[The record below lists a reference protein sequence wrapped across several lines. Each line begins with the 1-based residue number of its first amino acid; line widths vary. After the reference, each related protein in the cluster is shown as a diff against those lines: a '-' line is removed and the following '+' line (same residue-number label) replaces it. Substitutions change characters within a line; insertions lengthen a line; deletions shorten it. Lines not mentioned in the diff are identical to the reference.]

1 MSNENLLKTGTT
13 TVGILCKDSVV
24 LAADKRATAGHLI
37 ADKNVKKVIKIN
49 ETMAL
54 TIAGSVSDIQI
65 LVKLLKAE
73 LKIKELRYG
82 RPATVK
88 EAANLLAGMQY
99 RQLRQVHGVGHFILG
114 GFDTKPQLY
123 DIFPDG
129 SVMDS
134 SETGFVASG
143 SGSTFAYG
151 LVEDL
156 YKHELSLEQGIDLAT
171 RAVHSAIKRDSA
183 SGQGVNVMIITK
195 DGVKEM
201 PAKLI
206 SEKLH

>member
-13 TVGILCKDSVV
+13 TVGLLCKDCVV

-37 ADKNVKKVIKIN
+37 ADKNVKKVMKIN
-49 ETMAL
+49 DSLAL
-54 TIAGSVSDIQI
+54 TIAGSVADIQI
-65 LVKLLKAE
+65 LIKVLKAE
-73 LKIKELRYG
+73 IKLKDLRNS
-82 RPATVK
+82 RSTNVK

-99 RQLRQVHGVGHFILG
+99 RQLRSVHGVGHFILG
-114 GFDTKPQLY
+114 GYDVAPRLY

-151 LVEDL
+151 LVEDA
-156 YKHELSLEQGIDLAT
+156 YKKDMSEQEGIELAT
-171 RAVHSAIKRDSA
+171 RAIHTAIKRDSA
-183 SGQGVNVMIITK
+183 SGQGVDVLVVNK
-195 DGVKEM
+195 DGIKTI
-201 PAKLI
+201 PTKRI
-206 SEKLH
+206 SELLH